1 MQKGRFNNTAKSLCY
16 TAVAV
21 ALLSVSSWISVPI
34 GGLPITL
41 QSLAL
46 FLIAGLLGVKRTFF
60 AVLAYLLLGF
70 FGVPVFAGFTGGITK
85 LFTPAGGY
93 LLGFLAVAPL
103 VGGLCKRKDGLT
115 KKLLIMCIGTFIC
128 YAIATIWWTVI
139 SALQNAGV
147 GLVGALVVC
156 VLPYVPFDLIKVF
169 FAAYLTEK
177 LKDKI
182 Y

>member
-1 MQKGRFNNTAKSLCY
+1 MQKGRFTNTAKSLCY

-46 FLIAGLLGVKRTFF
+46 FLIAGLLGVKHTFF

-103 VGGLCKRKDGLT
+103 TALACKKADGLWKNT
-115 KKLLIMCIGTFIC
+115 LVKAISMLVC
-128 YAIATIWWTVI
+128 YFVAIAWLLVLSSMQ
-139 SALQNAGV
+139 SAPIGF
-147 GLVGALVVC
+147 VGAVSLL
-156 VLPYVPFDLIKVF
+156 VLPYLPFDVIKVF